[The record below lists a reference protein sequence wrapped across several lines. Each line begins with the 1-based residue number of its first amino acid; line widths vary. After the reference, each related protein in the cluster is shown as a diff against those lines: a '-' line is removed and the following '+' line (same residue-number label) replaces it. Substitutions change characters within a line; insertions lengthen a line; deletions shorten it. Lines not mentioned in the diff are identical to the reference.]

1 MILDLFSLRSFRG
14 NGGKSDRGEMQ
25 MIGSLREIH
34 NWTNEPQNIE
44 QGMPNDEVTVA
55 HKFLHQTLAFD
66 ALFDILVRQDKPDFS
81 INLKRS

>member
-1 MILDLFSLRSFRG
+1 
-14 NGGKSDRGEMQ
+14 MQ

-44 QGMPNDEVTVA
+44 QGMSNGEVDVA
-55 HKFLHQTLAFD
+55 YSLHFD
-66 ALFDILVRQDKPDFS
+66 ILRFDILVRQDKPDFS